1 MAKGTAKAATTN
13 DITADLAD
21 FDAKL
26 ASGEM
31 SISQHEI
38 AVRLLHESGTAVATV
53 AEDKD
58 EDPAE

>member
-1 MAKGTAKAATTN
+1 MAKATTKAAATN
-13 DITADLAD
+13 DITADIAD

-31 SISQHEI
+31 SVHQHEI
-38 AVRLLHESGTAVATV
+38 AVRLLRESGTVVAPV
-53 AEDKD
+53 VED